1 MKKYLLL
8 ILTVFFISAN
18 SQIKALTEDG
28 KEIILFDNKTWKFV
42 NESDEKTLAEIKN
55 NDKVFEKSKD
65 ATFLMKSKKMN
76 SGIYFNPKK
85 WKIVNGGLTSPFIE
99 YVFNNVSDSNL
110 FAILGSENAPVQ
122 TLKNI
127 KDLVIASVQ
136 RNTDYFRLKESEY
149 RTINNIKVLYMNYV
163 ANAKGIDFEY
173 IGNYYLN
180 SEGYSSVTAYTF
192 GNKYEENKIE
202 LENFINGIT
211 KTEKSAK
218 SDIVEEIKYTNPP
231 PPMIKNK

>member
-1 MKKYLLL
+1 
-8 ILTVFFISAN
+8 
-18 SQIKALTEDG
+18 
-28 KEIILFDNKTWKFV
+28 
-42 NESDEKTLAEIKN
+42 
-55 NDKVFEKSKD
+55 
-65 ATFLMKSKKMN
+65 MKSKKMN

-85 WKIVNGGLTSPFIE
+85 WKIVNGGLTSPFID

-173 IGNYYLN
+173 IGNYYLT

-192 GNKYEENKIE
+192 GNKYEENKVE

-211 KTEKSAK
+211 KTEKSTK
-218 SDIVEEIKYTNPP
+218 SDTVEEVIYTNPP